1 MCTDCERFLI
11 CDDMPRRTYLL
22 ITRIFISLAF
32 VVDFGFPEFEGE
44 YPLFTIPM
52 ADLTHIQLVGAIT
65 MYRFRTPSYLLKLV
79 TDIFFLPQRTSASL
93 SRRSRLDPAD
103 PSHHPN
109 ASLYTSTPFYPEHQP
124 TRHHS
129 PHHNTMPPQ

>member
-52 ADLTHIQLVGAIT
+52 AGLTHIQLVGAIT
-65 MYRFRTPSYLLKLV
+65 MYRFRTPSYHLKLV
-79 TDIFFLPQRTSASL
+79 ADIFFLPQRTQRKPEPPL
-93 SRRSRLDPAD
+93 TTRSRRPVAPPQRITLHVDTILPRTPA
-103 PSHHPN
+103 
-109 ASLYTSTPFYPEHQP
+109 YTTSV
-124 TRHHS
+124 S
-129 PHHNTMPPQ
+129 HHNTMPPQ